1 MAILHQK
8 SKIELEEKLDELCHN
23 LKISN
28 DQKFYTIGEMKVKN
42 IGLKDKLAN
51 KLEVRVQQVQ
61 EARNKTFRSSG
72 GSRRV
77 RGDEY
82 IPRKNCQCCPNRI
95 RPCFVF
101 NQIFDLNLILF
112 NLI

>member
-1 MAILHQK
+1 
-8 SKIELEEKLDELCHN
+8 
-23 LKISN
+23 
-28 DQKFYTIGEMKVKN
+28 MKVKN
-42 IGLKDKLAN
+42 IGLKAKLAN

-82 IPRKNCQCCPNRI
+82 IPRKNCQCCPKRI
-95 RPCFVF
+95 RPHRKGRRGRTKVVKEGPA
-101 NQIFDLNLILF
+101 NETLKDIIEEEQSKRDPTRLNALM
-112 NLI
+112 